1 MWRRAAPSGSAAV
14 IVCFDIG
21 GTTMKG
27 GYARAVEDINV
38 LERVPTPGRDFDAF
52 VGVLARAIADC
63 PAPPRALAAAIPG
76 IIEPGSGLGVVAN
89 VPCISGIPV
98 RERLEAAL
106 GLPVALANDADC
118 FALAEVAVGAGRGH
132 RVVLGIILGTGVG
145 GGLVIE
151 GRLIN
156 AEGGFAGEWGH
167 GPVAA
172 RLAGTPVVEIPRFRC
187 GCGLSGCLDATVSA
201 RGMEALHRHLHGK
214 EATSLA
220 IVAGWGLT
228 SLLASQAFDVVAVK
242 SVSFSGPSA
251 DTLMALINSPV
262 ITPGFDIGLVPGVFA
277 GSFLAAILTGQF
289 KVQGFESGVG
299 VPRYLAGATL
309 MGFGSML
316 AGGCAVGAGVTGG
329 SVLALTAWIALLAMW
344 LGAGLTDWLIDREA
358 SPLKGWR
365 LLQPLESA
373 SRA

>member
-145 GGLVIE
+145 GGLVID

-220 IVAGWGLT
+220 IVAGWEAGEAEPVRTIAIWLEIAAAPLAMLVNTTAADIIPVGGGLGGST
-228 SLLASQAFDVVAVK
+228 
-242 SVSFSGPSA
+242 
-251 DTLMALINSPV
+251 ALIAALDAAVRPL
-262 ITPGFDIGLVPGVFA
+262 TLRRFDRPLVVRAQCRVEPGLVG
-277 GSFLAAILTGQF
+277 AA
-289 KVQGFESGVG
+289 
-299 VPRYLAGATL
+299 
-309 MGFGSML
+309 
-316 AGGCAVGAGVTGG
+316 
-329 SVLALTAWIALLAMW
+329 W
-344 LGAGLTDWLIDREA
+344 LGFA
-358 SPLKGWR
+358 SL
-365 LLQPLESA
+365 
-373 SRA
+373 

>member
-1 MWRRAAPSGSAAV
+1 MFDLTHLISRFGEPGTAAILGLAVGLLFGVAAQQSQFCLRSATTAFWRGKPGSSFAVWLFAFCTALLGTQLLVLGGALDNGQVRQLSNAGTMSGAM
-14 IVCFDIG
+14 IG
-21 GTTMKG
+21 GLLFGIGM
-27 GYARAVEDINV
+27 
-38 LERVPTPGRDFDAF
+38 
-52 VGVLARAIADC
+52 VLARGCASRLLVLSATGNL
-63 PAPPRALAAAIPG
+63 RALVA
-76 IIEPGSGLGVVAN
+76 GLVLTVVAQASLRGALSPLRQT
-89 VPCISGIPV
+89 VSSWWVVSPAERSVLLSIPSV
-98 RERLEAAL
+98 LVIAFTVLVLAGAVWLARRSKLEW
-106 GLPVALANDADC
+106 
-118 FALAEVAVGAGRGH
+118 RGW
-132 RVVLGIILGTGVG
+132 VFGVG
-145 GGLVIE
+145 VG
-151 GRLIN
+151 
-156 AEGGFAGEWGH
+156 
-167 GPVAA
+167 
-172 RLAGTPVVEIPRFRC
+172 
-187 GCGLSGCLDATVSA
+187 
-201 RGMEALHRHLHGK
+201 
-214 EATSLA
+214 LA